1 MLKKTNEDGLRK
13 QTLTQMYFKQKITA
27 SSVAISYGT
36 FLVYVLNKYDK
47 TIHQTFSGFAKFTWL
62 LPI

>member
-47 TIHQTFSGFAKFTWL
+47 NIQ
-62 LPI
+62 